1 MDTKEFILLALLIV
15 VLVTGIVAGC
25 LWLIAHL
32 GSLCGL
38 LLLFFLI
45 ASG

>member
-25 LWLIAHL
+25 LWLIAQLKPLL
-32 GSLCGL
+32 GI
-38 LLLFFLI
+38 LLLFFLV
-45 ASG
+45 AAG

>member
-1 MDTKEFILLALLIV
+1 MNRRDGFLLILLLIALV
-15 VLVTGIVAGC
+15 VGVVAGC

-45 ASG
+45 AAG